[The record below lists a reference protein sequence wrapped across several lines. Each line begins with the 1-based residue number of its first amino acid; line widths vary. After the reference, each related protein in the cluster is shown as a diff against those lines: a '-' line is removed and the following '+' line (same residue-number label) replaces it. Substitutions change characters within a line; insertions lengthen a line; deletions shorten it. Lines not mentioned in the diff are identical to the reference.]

1 MILSQIQEEHKSSTN
16 DLKKGLSSLPI
27 EEQILISA
35 QKILDRE
42 ATNSFSDKTLRD
54 HQIPV
59 YLNFGDY
66 LINLATSPEND
77 SISVFCR
84 IVLPPRTGKTVVACK
99 IINMTEL
106 CSTFVVPTKSLVE
119 QTLKEMNCHLP
130 NVPVG
135 QYYSDKKE
143 LVENGINITTYASL
157 QRLFSSARLP
167 EPIINS
173 GLIFFDEAHHSM
185 TASRVKIMNE
195 AFAEKAIRI
204 ALTATPDYNEERQLH
219 QFFPELIH
227 ELELLDAF
235 ERGILAPSRMWVV
248 EVDSDA
254 SKVRFI
260 AGEFE
265 QDLLGR
271 IMSSIPFFKAVELFR
286 YSKSN
291 KKIPTLIT
299 CTSRQQ
305 AYDLWE
311 YLKKYRPSNTPKPGL
326 VLSETSSE
334 ERKKCL
340 RDFDQGKIDTL
351 IQVGVLIEG
360 WNSPHCKLLLDLAPS
375 MSLVRA
381 TQKYFRVMT
390 KYKDHEARIVVFLPK
405 YLPRPPILPI
415 DLLLKPGE
423 DYSCGDLLS
432 SDTSKEGLIK
442 TIDRIKQPTVQSI
455 QLKSRVIASAWFAKP
470 DLDPKDRRQIR
481 QVLMSCPEFKLKLRF
496 GDNGFK
502 RLFFNHPLFIGN
514 GKSLLRYLEIPNGK
528 KAFHKFLKNIFP
540 DEYKKEFPNNPNKSC
555 YDDFNYILQHA
566 LLPNSSKNG
575 TPQEPF
581 LSTINSLCGGIKEI
595 VNPEERMIIQEEIDI
610 ILNAFKHLTDR
621 EQKAVYLRL
630 GFFGKPELSWSE
642 LGIEFNVSKERS
654 RQIYHKAL
662 RRLRLHYIRATHAWP
677 KFIKY
682 FSEYPDIFK
691 YIQSNETT

>member
-1 MILSQIQEEHKSSTN
+1 MILQQIQEEHKNMTHYS
-16 DLKKGLSSLPI
+16 KKSLSRLPI

-42 ATNSFSDKTLRD
+42 AKDNVNDKTLRD
-54 HQIPV
+54 HQVPA

-66 LINLATSPEND
+66 LMNLATSPEND
-77 SISVFCR
+77 SVSAFCR

-99 IINMTEL
+99 IIHMTEL

-119 QTLKEMNCHLP
+119 QTLKEMNLHLP

-135 QYYSDKKE
+135 LYYSDKKE
-143 LVENGINITTYASL
+143 LVENGINITTYATL
-157 QRLFSSARLP
+157 QRLFSSATLP

-173 GLIFFDEAHHSM
+173 GLIFFDEAHHAM

-195 AFAEKAIRI
+195 AFAEKAIRV
-204 ALTATPDYNEERQLH
+204 ALTATPDYSEHRQLH

-227 ELELLDAF
+227 ELELIDAF
-235 ERGILAPSRMWVV
+235 DRGILAPSRMWVV

-271 IMSSIPFFKAVELFR
+271 IMSSVPFFKAVEIFR

-291 KKIPTLIT
+291 IKTPALIA

-305 AYDLWE
+305 AYDLRE
-311 YLKKYRPSNTPKPGL
+311 FLNKHRPSNTPNPGL
-326 VLSETSSE
+326 VLGETPSD
-334 ERKKCL
+334 ERKKLL

-360 WNSPHCKLLLDLAPS
+360 WNSPRCKLLLDLAPS
-375 MSLVRA
+375 MSRVRA

-390 KYKDHEARIVVFLPK
+390 RYMEYEARIVVFLPK
-405 YLPRPPILPI
+405 NLPRPPILPI

-423 DYSCGDLLS
+423 KYSCGDLLT
-432 SDTSKEGLIK
+432 SDTNKKECLINP
-442 TIDRIKQPTVQSI
+442 IDQVKQPTVKSI

-470 DLDPKDRRQIR
+470 DLNPKDLRQIR
-481 QVLMSCPEFKLKLRF
+481 NVLMSCPEFKLKLPF

-514 GKSLLRYLEIPNGK
+514 GKALLRYLEIPNGK
-528 KAFHKFLKNIFP
+528 KAFHKFLSKIFP
-540 DEYKKEFPNNPNKSC
+540 DEYKKQFPDNINKSC
-555 YDDFNYILQHA
+555 YDDFQYIFQQA

-575 TPQEPF
+575 KPQEPY

-595 VNPEERMIIQEEIDI
+595 PNPEEMMIIQEQIDI
-610 ILNAFKHLTDR
+610 ILNLFERLTDR
-621 EQKAVYLRL
+621 EQSIIYHRL
-630 GFFGKPELSWSE
+630 GFFGKSELSWSE
-642 LGIEFNVSKERS
+642 LGIKFNVSRERS

-662 RRLRLHYIRATHAWP
+662 RRLRLHYYRTTRDWTRIV
-677 KFIKY
+677 KY
-682 FSEYPDIFK
+682 SSEYPDIFQ
-691 YIQSNETT
+691 YVIE